1 MAFRELTEPPLSAD
15 DRAALARYG
24 DVLSTEDPLRQESFR
39 RLTDVEGILDV
50 RISSCEPGLT
60 RVHEET
66 FWRLGFQAQRGGHP
80 IPDAGA
86 LPRVGRR
93 NLSAWQ
99 KGWCLAEREGADV
112 L

>member
-1 MAFRELTEPPLSAD
+1 MPYRELSELPLTLLE
-15 DRAALARYG
+15 RTL
-24 DVLSTEDPLRQESFR
+24 LRWLHRGLQGEHPY
-39 RLTDVEGILDV
+39 LTDERRTEVERMIDV
-50 RISSCEPGLT
+50 RIGTSDPGLT
-60 RVHEET
+60 RVHEKR
-66 FWRLGFQAQRGGHP
+66 FWRLGFQAQRAGRP
-80 IPDAGA
+80 IPDAEA